1 MRNAPGHDWG
11 FTQWFFA
18 WDRPKLWPVKLEL
31 NQPFMQP
38 FEPAKDLKVVVACES
53 SKAAGRVC
61 AVLEV
66 IGRNCEMEGRLIYS
80 WWNFDGLTVAALR
93 KLAAME
99 AAAANII
106 VIAAH
111 DQEELPE
118 EVINWLNQCLAMT
131 EFHPR
136 ALVALLD
143 LDTANK
149 KVSQVIISQLKKV
162 AEWGQM
168 DFFANG
174 TEGEL
179 EAALSEGLVL
189 PLGNSS

>member
-1 MRNAPGHDWG
+1 MR
-11 FTQWFFA
+11 
-18 WDRPKLWPVKLEL
+18 LEL
-31 NQPFMQP
+31 NQPFMEP
-38 FEPAKDLKVVVACES
+38 FEPAKDLKVVIACES
-53 SKAAGRVC
+53 STAAGRVC
-61 AVLEV
+61 GVLER
-66 IGRNCEMEGRLIYS
+66 IGRNCATDGRLIYS
-80 WWNFDGLTVAALR
+80 WWNFDGLSIASLR

-99 AAAANII
+99 AAAANMI

-111 DQEELPE
+111 DREELPE
-118 EVINWLNQCLAMT
+118 VVVNWLNQCVAMT

-143 LDTANK
+143 LDTAK
-149 KVSQVIISQLKKV
+149 KKISRAIISQLKKV

-179 EAALSEGLVL
+179 EAALTEGLVL